1 MSQASSYIIVSSTNE
16 WGGIERSMQM
26 LLNKLCQ
33 RGIPVHLLLIRNGAI
48 PYPDLLSPKVMVTRI
63 PKTPGD
69 IFLTSKIIKFLKSI
83 HRPLTL
89 VFKLNDA
96 HVFAKISAKHPSLP
110 THFVINSTLSKGLSG
125 NLSMVKHVSKT
136 LLQMRKLICVSNG
149 VAQHI
154 ISSYGIGADR
164 VEVIYNPLIDRM
176 TDQEPD
182 DCSHPWLSDGSPP
195 IPTYLSAGRLVAAKD
210 FDTLIRAFA
219 KLRTIQEARL
229 IIVGEG
235 VLRPQ
240 LEALVIEL
248 GLENYISLPGFVSH
262 PKAYMHRASVFVLS
276 SKNEGLGNVLI
287 EALQSGT
294 RVVSTDCPN
303 GPREI
308 LLDGKLGPLVKPGDA
323 NSLAEAMLAT
333 LTTPAPDP
341 ILVAESLKRFD
352 ADLITDQ
359 YLRLGQDL

>member
-1 MSQASSYIIVSSTNE
+1 M
-16 WGGIERSMQM
+16 G
-26 LLNKLCQ
+26 
-33 RGIPVHLLLIRNGAI
+33 
-48 PYPDLLSPKVMVTRI
+48 DL
-63 PKTPGD
+63 
-69 IFLTSKIIKFLKSI
+69 FLASKITKFLKSI
-83 HRPLTL
+83 ERPLIL

-125 NLSMVKHVSKT
+125 NTRMVKHVSLT
-136 LLQMRKLICVSNG
+136 LNHMRKLICVSRG

-154 ISSYGIGADR
+154 ISNYGIDADR
-164 VEVIYNPLIDRM
+164 VKVIYNPLIDR
-176 TDQEPD
+176 TATPEPD
-182 DCSHPWLSDGSPP
+182 DCSHAWLSESSQT
-195 IPTYLSAGRLVAAKD
+195 IPTYLSAGRLVSAKD
-210 FDTLIRAFA
+210 FTTLIQAFA
-219 KLRTIQEARL
+219 KVIKTQDARL
-229 IIVGEG
+229 IILGEG
-235 VLRPQ
+235 MLRQQ
-240 LEALVIEL
+240 LEALVNDL
-248 GLENYISLPGFVSH
+248 GLKNRVSLPGFVTH
-262 PKAYMHRASVFVLS
+262 PKAYMRRANIFVLS

-323 NSLAEAMLAT
+323 DALAEAMLAT

-341 ILVAESLKRFD
+341 KLVAESLERFD

-359 YLRLGQDL
+359 YLELSQGL